1 MNDLIE
7 TSEEEV
13 ILLLL
18 VFCERTQYQVQS
30 SSHLDGTPIE
40 EDSRICS
47 YLQNAI
53 GPIGYWIGVINQIVH
68 GDSSLMQLQ
77 ETKFSLLWGII
88 SCYPYMKDIQA
99 NSSLLL
105 DFVDALNQ
113 LLVKE
118 SGKGLSFCSPG
129 P

>member
-18 VFCERTQYQVQS
+18 NFCERTQFQVQS

-40 EDSRICS
+40 EVSRICS

-53 GPIGYWIGVINQIVH
+53 GGWIGVIKQIVH
-68 GDSSLMQLQ
+68 GDSSPMQLQ
-77 ETKFSLLWGII
+77 ETKLSLLWGII

-99 NSSLLL
+99 KLLL
-105 DFVDALNQ
+105 DFVDALDQ